1 MHNCDDDFELDP
13 TYIRF
18 YQIELSLSEKKNIG
32 VDIYFIFFVKKG
44 DKAPVV

>member
-1 MHNCDDDFELDP
+1 MHNCDDDFELRP
-13 TYIRF
+13 YI
-18 YQIELSLSEKKNIG
+18 YKILPIELSLSEKKNIG